1 MILFL
6 DAVIRLMF
14 LLTTALNWLLHKF
27 LLLAEIFAFL
37 FKTRIVVFT
46 LFFDRL
52 HLGDQRFGISWLQN
66 SSTSVWYLIFWII
79 ESQLIYYLFMPD
91 MFWHLVGVVFRIL
104 FFWPLSST
112 ALVFSAVEGAY
123 SNFLLLLIIISLKL
137 LLIQTTYALLEWA
150 VLFHSLRYWLEVE
163 SQISCLI
170 KGCVEPRAM
179 LTVWVCWLIKEPAFF
194 LSIRLR
200 LFWFFYLW
208 RGKFQV
214 VDELFIAVRRARF
227 YLHKSWFAMSIS
239 FWGLYQTM
247 TPDSRLRGQA
257 EHLLR
262 KLVTTCLLWL
272 FYRISGGALVE
283 KWIVGHRY

>member
-1 MILFL
+1 MRTWTIRRFNVPTFLLLVIASIFLAPALLLLVITSLLTKLNIPLNIDKVNFSKTFMILFL

-66 SSTSVWYLIFWII
+66 SSTSVWCLILWII
-79 ESQLIYYLFMPD
+79 ENRWIYYLFMPD

-112 ALVFSAVEGAY
+112 ALVFSTVEGAY

-150 VLFHSLRYWLEVE
+150 VLFYSLRYRLEVE

-170 KGCVEPRAM
+170 KGCV
-179 LTVWVCWLIKEPAFF
+179 
-194 LSIRLR
+194 
-200 LFWFFYLW
+200 
-208 RGKFQV
+208 
-214 VDELFIAVRRARF
+214 
-227 YLHKSWFAMSIS
+227 
-239 FWGLYQTM
+239 
-247 TPDSRLRGQA
+247 
-257 EHLLR
+257 
-262 KLVTTCLLWL
+262 
-272 FYRISGGALVE
+272 
-283 KWIVGHRY
+283 